1 MVDLTRVLAG
11 PFCTMVLRD
20 LGAEV
25 IKVEPPE
32 GDEARGFGP
41 FLPRAVGVAGAADER
56 GASSY
61 FTSLNCGKRSVV
73 LDLKREDGR
82 TALAELVRRA
92 DVLVENYRP
101 GTLARLGFP
110 PERLRQLNPR
120 LVYAAVSGFGA
131 TGPAAQRP
139 AYDMIIQALSG
150 LMSITGTEAPA
161 AATAAEQAPEAAPAD
176 AVPEP
181 GSPDGAGRHGP
192 HGRRVRVGTSIAD
205 IVSGLY
211 AAIGIAAALARRART
226 GAGAV
231 LDLGMLD
238 ATVSVL
244 ENAIARYQVT
254 GAVPGPL
261 GTRHPSIT
269 PFETFATSDD
279 EIVVAAGNDRL
290 FATLCAVL
298 GRDDLVG
305 DPRFAGNAARTEHV
319 AELKREL
326 ERALAR
332 DSSAAW
338 LQRLAAAGIP
348 AAPVSTVADLFH
360 DPQLAARD
368 MLLPVTGCDGLLVP
382 GSPLKFAGVA
392 AERARPP
399 APALGEHTEQVLA
412 ELEAARG
419 SSGAAGGGPA

>member
-1 MVDLTRVLAG
+1 
-11 PFCTMVLRD
+11 
-20 LGAEV
+20 
-25 IKVEPPE
+25 
-32 GDEARGFGP
+32 
-41 FLPRAVGVAGAADER
+41 
-56 GASSY
+56 
-61 FTSLNCGKRSVV
+61 
-73 LDLKREDGR
+73 
-82 TALAELVRRA
+82 
-92 DVLVENYRP
+92 
-101 GTLARLGFP
+101 
-110 PERLRQLNPR
+110 
-120 LVYAAVSGFGA
+120 
-131 TGPAAQRP
+131 
-139 AYDMIIQALSG
+139 MIIQALSG
-150 LMSITGTEAPA
+150 LMSITGTEAPG
-161 AATAAEQAPEAAPAD
+161 AATAAEQAPAAAPETAE
-176 AVPEP
+176 PEP
-181 GSPDGAGRHGP
+181 GSPPDGGGRHGP

-269 PFETFATSDD
+269 PFETFATAED

-332 DSSAAW
+332 ESSAAW
-338 LQRLAAAGIP
+338 LQRLAAAGVP
-348 AAPVSTVADLFH
+348 AAPVSTVPTCSTIRSSPRARH
-360 DPQLAARD
+360 AAA
-368 MLLPVTGCDGLLVP
+368 GDGMRRP
-382 GSPLKFAGVA
+382 AGSRNPAQVRRGA

-412 ELEAARG
+412 ELETGHG
-419 SSGAAGGGPA
+419 SSGAAGGGPSVAPRPPARPAGLSPPRR